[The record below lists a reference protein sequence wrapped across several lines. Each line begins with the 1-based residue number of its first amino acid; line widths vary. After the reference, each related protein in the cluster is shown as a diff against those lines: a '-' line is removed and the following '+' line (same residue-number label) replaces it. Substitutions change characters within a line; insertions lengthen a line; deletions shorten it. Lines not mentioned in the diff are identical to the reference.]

1 MISNELRLL
10 ISEQA
15 EKLPEYRKNLL
26 AEFDWL
32 HEVENIGIKY
42 QLSPQ
47 QQEMYYQETAMVIL
61 DVAPAELYAKQLK
74 ERVGI
79 QDKTIELI
87 VKDIIERITNK
98 IQQLSDT
105 LYGDL
110 AIEFRNELQKKF
122 DEQGSLDQLKDIG
135 LTISDTPLPADAIP
149 TPNDKVKMTIA
160 MEEQKVKSYDQ
171 SDPYHEPV
179 E

>member
-15 EKLPEYRKNLL
+15 EKLPDYRKNLL

-42 QLSPQ
+42 QLSPE
-47 QQEMYYQETAMVIL
+47 QQEMFYQETAMVIL
-61 DVAPAELYAKQLK
+61 GVAAPELYAVQLK

-87 VKDIIERITNK
+87 VEDVVERITNK

-105 LYGDL
+105 MYGDL
-110 AIEFRNELQKKF
+110 AIEFRNELEKKF
-122 DEQGSLDQLKDIG
+122 QEQGSLDQLRDIG
-135 LTISDTPLPADAIP
+135 LTISDTPILTDTVP
-149 TPNDKVKMTIA
+149 TPEDKIKKA
-160 MEEQKVKSYDQ
+160 MAIDDKKVASYDQ
-171 SDPYHEPV
+171 KDPYHEPV